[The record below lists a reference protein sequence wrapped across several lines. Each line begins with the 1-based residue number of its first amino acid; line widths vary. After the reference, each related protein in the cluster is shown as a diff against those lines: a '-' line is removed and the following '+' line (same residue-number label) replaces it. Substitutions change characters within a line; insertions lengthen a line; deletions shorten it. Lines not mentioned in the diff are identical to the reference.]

1 MLKNMIIFLFQ
12 KNWILHTQFL
22 GGKQGILKQIIFQY
36 PSKLNMF
43 YKIIILKFSE
53 SLIKVNMATFLV
65 ILIFLKLK
73 IHDLI
78 KIHPLYYYNFAKAG
92 YECANEN

>member
-1 MLKNMIIFLFQ
+1 MLR
-12 KNWILHTQFL
+12 
-22 GGKQGILKQIIFQY
+22 
-36 PSKLNMF
+36 
-43 YKIIILKFSE
+43 KFDQS
-53 SLIKVNMATFLV
+53 NMATFLV
-65 ILIFLKLK
+65 ILIFLKFK